1 MANEQNLRPFTERSE
16 SEVRE
21 MNRRGGIASG
31 KARLRKKRGR
41 ELMQALLAQK
51 ELDPRIVAELAASY
65 GLSEK
70 DITKEV
76 AMNARQIDKAIR
88 KADTNAFKA
97 VQTAAGYT
105 RDEDQGAAVSLTI
118 HVDSQEQAD
127 KLNNIGNLG

>member
-1 MANEQNLRPFTERSE
+1 MANEQNLRPFTGRSE